1 MKKKETK
8 EKKEKVDYELERD
21 RITLKYSM
29 LLVFVGTAVAGMVEN
44 MSADGSD
51 STAAIVA
58 VCIVLLIVDRG
69 IRWLVSRRLNRMAE
83 KNGDPIPFDK
93 KHMI

>member
-29 LLVFVGTAVAGMVEN
+29 LLVFVGTAVAGVVEN
-44 MSADGSD
+44 MRADGSD
-51 STAAIVA
+51 STASIVA

-93 KHMI
+93 NI

>member
-29 LLVFVGTAVAGMVEN
+29 LLVFLGTAVAGMVEN
-44 MSADGSD
+44 MSADGSG

-69 IRWLVSRRLNRMAE
+69 IRWLVSRRLNRIAE
-83 KNGDPIPFDK
+83 QNGDPIPFDK

>member
-29 LLVFVGTAVAGMVEN
+29 LLVFVGTAVAGVVEN
-44 MSADGSD
+44 MRADGSD
-51 STAAIVA
+51 STASIVA
-58 VCIVLLIVDRG
+58 VCIVLLVVDRS

>member
-29 LLVFVGTAVAGMVEN
+29 LLVFVGTAVAGVVEN
-44 MSADGSD
+44 MRADGSD
-51 STAAIVA
+51 STASIVA
-58 VCIVLLIVDRG
+58 VCIVLLIVDRS

>member
-8 EKKEKVDYELERD
+8 EKKEKVNYELERD

-29 LLVFVGTAVAGMVEN
+29 LLVFLGAAVVGMVEN

-51 STAAIVA
+51 SNAAIVA
-58 VCIVLLIVDRG
+58 VCIVLLIIDRV
-69 IRWLVSRRLNRMAE
+69 IRWLVSRRLNRVAE